1 MLADLASGGSAIVK
15 TVNAIK
21 SGKEQLAEANR
32 HNRYME
38 SIATG
43 KGLYLK
49 PYKTGF
55 GLYYSPPTKNY

>member
-15 TVNAIK
+15 AVNAIK
-21 SGKEQLAEANR
+21 NGKEQLAEANR

-38 SIATG
+38 SIAMG